1 MPTDSALLLLLLL
14 LLLLEMM
21 VMMTIVRCWRHS
33 TFSMDSQH
41 L

>member
-1 MPTDSALLLLLLL
+1 MPTDSALMLLL

-21 VMMTIVRCWRHS
+21 VMMTIVRCWRHNN
-33 TFSMDSQH
+33 FSMDSQH